1 VLKENK
7 ENEENEENVRNKKP
21 VMHKHTGFF
30 NGPK

>member
-1 VLKENK
+1 LVLK
-7 ENEENEENVRNKKP
+7 ENEENVRNKKP